1 MVEEDFAVGMTKQK
15 IMLRRRITLQRVR
28 LPNGQFFVARYER
41 VSRRNL
47 PRNVTVRRTRQIGPQ
62 NKRKRKTQTDG
73 SVLGTIARLG
83 VKALTSTGLLRKGLG
98 VGARAL
104 NSEVRKKLVNEG
116 IKNTPRI
123 ILSRDI

>member
-1 MVEEDFAVGMTKQK
+1 M
-15 IMLRRRITLQRVR
+15 
-28 LPNGQFFVARYER
+28 
-41 VSRRNL
+41 
-47 PRNVTVRRTRQIGPQ
+47 RRTRQIGPQ

-116 IKNTPRI
+116 IKHTPRI